1 MSVTQKWL
9 TLLPF
14 KKYIWDK
21 IKITRLATGWFLF
34 VWDLCSKSVSNMW
47 RIAEAATL
55 RCKIILRYQERGS
68 RPVLDIYLNLL
79 NTFARSANS
88 ANVSASPRTFT
99 GIPVSAIAF
108 SISSFEKSSSWEFFS
123 PFTNVFLLWLK
134 DARISLNI
142 SFSLST
148 CTGGSSYLT
157 SWITALPTF
166 GLGIKQF
173 GGTFAMIC
181 GLA

>member
-34 VWDLCSKSVSNMW
+34 VWDLCSKS
-47 RIAEAATL
+47 
-55 RCKIILRYQERGS
+55 
-68 RPVLDIYLNLL
+68 
-79 NTFARSANS
+79 ANS
-88 ANVSASPRTFT
+88 ECVNDCVSSSTAQQSTDNKSGALAPLSSLLF
-99 GIPVSAIAF
+99 IF

>member
-34 VWDLCSKSVSNMW
+34 VW
-47 RIAEAATL
+47 
-55 RCKIILRYQERGS
+55 YQERGL
-68 RPVLDIYLNLL
+68 RPVLSFYLNLL
-79 NTFARSANS
+79 NAFARSANS
-88 ANVSASPRTFT
+88 FNVSASPLTFT
-99 GIPVSAIAF
+99 GIPVSTIAF
-108 SISSFEKSSSWEFFS
+108 SISSFEKSSSCEFLS
-123 PFTNVFLLWLK
+123 PFTRVFRRWLK
-134 DARISLNI
+134 DARIRRNI

-173 GGTFAMIC
+173 GGTFAIIC

>member
-1 MSVTQKWL
+1 MSITKMWL

-34 VWDLCSKSVSNMW
+34 VPWAK
-47 RIAEAATL
+47 TL
-55 RCKIILRYQERGS
+55 QNSSL
-68 RPVLDIYLNLL
+68 YLSLL
-79 NTFARSANS
+79 KELARSANS
-88 ANVSASPRTFT
+88 FNVRASPLTLI
-99 GIPVSAIAF
+99 GIPLCAIAF
-108 SISSFEKSSSWEFFS
+108 SISSFEKSSSGEFFR
-123 PFTNVFLLWLK
+123 PLTKVFLLWLK
-134 DARISLNI
+134 DARISRNI

-148 CTGGSSYLT
+148 CTGGFSYLT

-173 GGTFAMIC
+173 GGTLAIIWGFA
-181 GLA
+181 

>member
-21 IKITRLATGWFLF
+21 IKITRLATGWFLLYKIYAVNHF
-34 VWDLCSKSVSNMW
+34 RTCEGS
-47 RIAEAATL
+47 REPQRCEAI
-55 RCKIILRYQERGS
+55 RRYQERGL

-79 NTFARSANS
+79 NAFARSANS
-88 ANVSASPRTFT
+88 AKVSASPLKFT

-173 GGTFAMIC
+173 GWTFAMIC